1 MIEKLIQKLENSFV
15 SLEIT
20 PPKSTNLSE
29 VLDSVK
35 KIKKLGNMDAFVVTD
50 NPLAKLKY
58 SSTLASVKITQEF
71 AKPVICTMSMRDKNK
86 LALQS
91 DLLGLNDFG
100 VRMVLALT
108 GDPAKISDQPN
119 VKGVFEGNSV
129 ELVRAIKFLN
139 AGVDFAGK
147 PLKHQPRPIFPFCVT
162 NSYAKNLS
170 NLQKKMYKK
179 IEAGCVAMVSQP
191 VFDVD
196 GAKKLL
202 EIFDETR
209 NSFSDERRDAKLI
222 FGVFPIT
229 TLKTAQFLYAHVP
242 GIFVPQTLVDKLFV
256 ASKISPE
263 EEKRVGV
270 EMTKALIDS
279 LKPINHRFHIMSAN
293 KFDFIDELLD

>member
-1 MIEKLIQKLENSFV
+1 MVEQLIKKLEKSLIT
-15 SLEIT
+15 LEIT

-35 KIKKLGNMDAFVVTD
+35 KIKKLDEIDGFIVTD

-58 SSTLASVKITQEF
+58 SSTLASVKIASELG
-71 AKPVICTMSMRDKNK
+71 KPVICTMSMRDKNK

-108 GDPAKISDQPN
+108 GDPANISDQPN

-147 PLKHQPRPIFPFCVT
+147 PLKHTPKQIYPFCVT
-162 NSYAKNLS
+162 NSYAKNFS
-170 NLQKKMYKK
+170 NIQKKLQKKL
-179 IEAGCVAMVSQP
+179 EAGCTGIISQP
-191 VFDVD
+191 VFDID
-196 GAKKLL
+196 GARKLL
-202 EIFDETR
+202 EIFDDVR
-209 NSFSDERRDAKLI
+209 AGFSDERANAKLI
-222 FGVFPIT
+222 FGIFPII
-229 TLKTAQFLYAHVP
+229 TLKTAQFLHAHVP
-242 GIFVPQTLVDKLFV
+242 GIQVPQFMIDRLFS
-256 ASKISPE
+256 ASKIGVD

-270 EMTKALIDS
+270 GMTKELMSGLA
-279 LKPINHRFHIMSAN
+279 KINPRFHIMSAN
-293 KFDFIDELLD
+293 KFDFIDELLM